1 MKLHELKYNEG
12 ARRERKRVGRGHA
25 SGSGKTAGRGHKGL
39 LAGSG
44 GKSAPGFEGG
54 QTPLYRRIPKR
65 GFTNINKVQ
74 YAVVNLEDLNRFED
88 GTDVTIELLL
98 ENRVINKTLDG
109 VKVLGNGTLDKKL
122 NVKVN
127 AFSKSAKEAIEN
139 LGGTAEVI

>member
-39 LAGSG
+39 LARSG

>member
-12 ARRERKRVGRGHA
+12 ARRKRKRVGRGHA

-39 LAGSG
+39 LARSG

-109 VKVLGNGTLDKKL
+109 VKVLGKGTLDKKL